1 MRKMGL
7 ELLERDAKAYNWK
20 GVKLYTAEWHGDS
33 KGWKLSDPWAYRYFE
48 KCRELG
54 IKNIHVHKGPTI
66 RPLNKDAFDVR
77 DVDEAATAF
86 TDLNFIVEHVGLPR
100 FEDFCY
106 IAAQE
111 PNVYAGI
118 AVLSA
123 LIHKRPHYFGE
134 ILGEILFWL
143 GADRVLYGSDYAIW
157 SPKWIVEALMS
168 YELPADV
175 AAETGQAL
183 TLDVRRKIMGENA
196 ARLYGIDIA
205 ERSRKLGIQTPEKVE
220 AAAVACNQGRDSGI
234 HG

>member
-1 MRKMGL
+1 
-7 ELLERDAKAYNWK
+7 
-20 GVKLYTAEWHGDS
+20 
-33 KGWKLSDPWAYRYFE
+33 
-48 KCRELG
+48 
-54 IKNIHVHKGPTI
+54 
-66 RPLNKDAFDVR
+66 
-77 DVDEAATAF
+77 VDETATAF

-111 PNVYAGI
+111 PNVYAGL

-123 LIHKRPHYFGE
+123 LIHKRPHFFGE
-134 ILGEILFWL
+134 VLGEVLFWL
-143 GADRVLYGSDYAIW
+143 GPDRVLYGSDYAIW
-157 SPKWIVEALMS
+157 SPKWIVEALMN

-205 ERSRKLGIQTPEKVE
+205 ERSRKLGLVTSEKAE
-220 AAAVACNQGRDSGI
+220 AAAVAV
-234 HG
+234 